1 MHDLVTVAPVVKESW
16 DEALWD
22 LDNVDD
28 SSQYGQG
35 VHNDEEAQWVGA
47 AHPTAKHPE
56 EEQAEAKQGLP
67 HKGA

>member
-35 VHNDEEAQWVGA
+35 VHNDEEAQ
-47 AHPTAKHPE
+47 
-56 EEQAEAKQGLP
+56 
-67 HKGA
+67 